1 MSHEIRTPLN
11 AIVGSSN
18 LLASQV
24 ESNLELKEY
33 VDIIYHNSDL
43 LLKLIND
50 VLDISSIE
58 SDSLNFHFEPWQ
70 LLPYCQTIV
79 DSFSTQVPQGIEL
92 RVDVPQK
99 DISITTDT
107 SRLHQ
112 AIINLLNNAI
122 KFTKKGYI
130 ELSIRPD
137 QDDETVVFSITDT
150 GCGIPP
156 EEHENVFKRFVKLNE
171 YVQGTGLGLS
181 ITRLIITK
189 LGGKIWID
197 GNYQKGAR
205 FVFTLPVCP
214 AEQKN
219 NA

>member
-11 AIVGSSN
+11 AIVGFSN

-58 SDSLNFHFEPWQ
+58 SDSLNFHFEPCQ

-99 DISITTDT
+99 TSASRRILIACNRLSSI
-107 SRLHQ
+107 
-112 AIINLLNNAI
+112 
-122 KFTKKGYI
+122 
-130 ELSIRPD
+130 
-137 QDDETVVFSITDT
+137 
-150 GCGIPP
+150 
-156 EEHENVFKRFVKLNE
+156 
-171 YVQGTGLGLS
+171 
-181 ITRLIITK
+181 
-189 LGGKIWID
+189 
-197 GNYQKGAR
+197 
-205 FVFTLPVCP
+205 
-214 AEQKN
+214 
-219 NA
+219 